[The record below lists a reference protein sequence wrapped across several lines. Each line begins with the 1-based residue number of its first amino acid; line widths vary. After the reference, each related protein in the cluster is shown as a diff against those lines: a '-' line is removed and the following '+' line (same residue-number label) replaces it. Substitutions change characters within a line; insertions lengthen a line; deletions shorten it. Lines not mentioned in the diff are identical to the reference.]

1 MNTFLA
7 KSKTTDKTCF
17 LVGDLNLNLID
28 YQSNAKVRNF
38 VNLIFQHSLVPI
50 VNKPTR
56 VTKNNA
62 TLIDYIITNSF
73 TDQENLTGILK
84 TDISDHFPIF
94 NISMKHGLD
103 SNDKKVT
110 IKKRIINADSIQEFR
125 DILSEVDWGNL
136 YSISNLNNVYKYF
149 LKVFSGIYNLAFPV
163 KRKTP
168 QNPWMTKSLLK
179 SSKPK
184 RKLYDQFV

>member
-1 MNTFLA
+1 MNTFLT
-7 KSKTTDKTCF
+7 KCKTTDKTCF
-17 LVGDLNLNLID
+17 LVRDLNLNLVD

-38 VNLIFQHSLVPI
+38 ASFIFHYSLVPI

-84 TDISDHFPIF
+84 TDVSEHFPIF
-94 NISMKHGLD
+94 TISMKHGFD
-103 SNDKKVT
+103 SNDKKVAT
-110 IKKRIINADSIQEFR
+110 KKRIINADSIQEFK

-136 YSISNLNNVYKYF
+136 YSIFNPSDAYEYF
-149 LKVFSGIYNLAFPV
+149 LKVFSGIYDLAFPLKTISV
-163 KRKTP
+163 KRKTL
-168 QNPWMTKSLLK
+168 QNTG
-179 SSKPK
+179 
-184 RKLYDQFV
+184 